1 MATDQLLSIFDELDN
16 DTEKLIQI
24 TETYG
29 AKKVATE
36 IHKKIKEAQKI
47 LEEHSD
53 TLKKQN

>member
-36 IHKKIKEAQKI
+36 IHKKIKA
-47 LEEHSD
+47 LF
-53 TLKKQN
+53 LL